1 MSGFADFPGSEVRA
15 RLDHPVIDCDAHVV
29 EARFAIE
36 DFLKDLAGPGVVERY
51 RKCAPYQQYNQPSRG
66 FWWGVP
72 SGPHTSD
79 RAMAMLPKLFR

>member
-36 DFLKDLAGPGVVERY
+36 DFLKDLIRPRASGGFDCHTAAIFNAY
-51 RKCAPYQQYNQPSRG
+51 RNSPTNYVFNYPSM
-66 FWWGVP
+66 
-72 SGPHTSD
+72 SSS
-79 RAMAMLPKLFR
+79 RAA